1 MTMILFTHTTISQTH
16 LYKEIR
22 MLDFLFKKELSA
34 SESLNNFYSKLR
46 EMYSFESISDERKDY
61 LKSTMAKYGYL
72 PYPHIKALEEL
83 SNSEVLW
90 ALESKWEN
98 EGVFK
103 DGKFDFSKASVLAR
117 NGVKDS
123 SWLQKEGHNIK
134 LVNLAGL
141 GNGNSDEAPGHFM
154 DWLRQLLILP
164 TGNLSNGIFNTTM
177 YLIPFHP
184 REFGVAYLPTA
195 SCVSPNLEDKE
206 LFEKTGLNAD
216 GQVKTFIQLAQLAGH
231 PVIYDILPQTGRF
244 SKIVLTNPDCARW
257 FDINALIDE
266 LCKGVD
272 KIAGTLSEKYS
283 KDDLDIVS
291 GIYKKSVKGETYGEL
306 TEHYQ
311 NIFNELDS
319 LLKDTKIFLSNS
331 MLERSIQE
339 KLHKKARNIIC
350 KIGGFSSGK
359 KLTESDIQNQG
370 EIIQA
375 LIFEGMW
382 PAPGGAWC
390 SAGVP
395 VFDKMSEGA
404 SYPIFKHYKVNGED
418 VTHFANLDCQTP
430 YYFVNLENGTYNND
444 VIKFF
449 IDYMK
454 NLQKEYNFDG
464 FRVDHIDHIV
474 DEVSEK
480 DGVPISYR
488 APRKVLGMLNSAMKE
503 KIPYFASLA
512 EYMLWDNYY
521 KEYHEDIG
529 FDLLWGNDI
538 VSQSSKT
545 PEAIADDNLYLSNY
559 NTSSN
564 SKTPLSVMKTYNN
577 QDGEFEAIDRYPAQ
591 LGRDGALFKWF
602 KYKFLPGGK
611 FAQRSMMH
619 IDGDESFTNG
629 GIEAVIGSEISMK
642 RDKDYDFYA
651 KFDAIDRF
659 VKNNSVI
666 TDGEANIIRQD
677 DDGFVAWHIQKEGVK
692 NSILVVAN
700 YNSPK
705 EKFCVEE
712 NGNSW
717 TEEREGTEVFDKTIE
732 LSCDYSIVSEF
743 RFDGTDYIEE
753 KFVTATNNLSFG
765 KIMPAEFKFY
775 TVIK

>member
-1 MTMILFTHTTISQTH
+1 
-16 LYKEIR
+16 
-22 MLDFLFKKELSA
+22 MLDFLFKKEVSA
-34 SESLNNFYSKLR
+34 SEALNNFYSNLKDL
-46 EMYSFESISDERKDY
+46 YSFDSISEERKEY
-61 LKSTMAKYGYL
+61 LLSTMETYGYL

-83 SNSEVLW
+83 SDAEVLF
-90 ALESKWEN
+90 ALETKWKN

-103 DGKFDFSKASVLAR
+103 DGKFAFSKASVLAR
-117 NGVKDS
+117 NNVKDS

-141 GNGNSDEAPGHFM
+141 GNGNEKSDCGHFM

-164 TGNLSNGIFNTTM
+164 TGSIENGIFNTTM

-184 REFGVAYLPTA
+184 REFGCAYLPTA
-195 SCVSPNLEDKE
+195 SCVSPALQDNIIY
-206 LFEKTGLNAD
+206 EKTGLDAN
-216 GQVKTFIQLAQLAGH
+216 GQVKTFIQMAQLAGH

-244 SKIVLTNPDCARW
+244 SKIVLTTPECARW
-257 FDINALIDE
+257 FDINALIAELSKNIDE
-266 LCKGVD
+266 VS
-272 KIAGTLSEKYS
+272 LSLSDKYS
-283 KDDLDIVS
+283 KDDLDLVS

-311 NIFNELDS
+311 NIFNELDE
-319 LLKDTKIFLSNS
+319 LLKETKIFLSNS
-331 MLERSIQE
+331 MLERSIQD
-339 KLHKKARNIIC
+339 KLQKKARNIIN
-350 KIGGFSSGK
+350 KVSGNLHGK
-359 KLTESDIQNQG
+359 KMYENEITNQG
-370 EIIQA
+370 DIIQA
-375 LIFEGMW
+375 LISEGMW

-395 VFDKMSEGA
+395 AFDKMSEGA
-404 SYPIFKHYKVNGED
+404 SYPMFKHYKFDGED

-430 YYFVNLENGTYNND
+430 YYFVCLENGKYNND
-444 VIKFF
+444 VIRFF

-454 NLQKEYNFDG
+454 GLQKEYNFDG
-464 FRVDHIDHIV
+464 FRVDHIDHVV

-488 APRKVLGMLNSAMKE
+488 APRKVLGMLNSEMKE
-503 KIPYFASLA
+503 TVPYFATLA
-512 EYMLWDNYY
+512 EYMLWEKFY
-521 KEYHEDIG
+521 KEYHEDMN

-538 VSQSSKT
+538 ISQSDKT
-545 PEAIADDNLYLSNY
+545 PEAISEDNLYLSNY

-564 SKTPLSVMKTYNN
+564 ASTPLSILKTYNN

-591 LGRDGALFKWF
+591 LTKEGALFKWF

-611 FAQRSMMH
+611 FAQRPVMY
-619 IDGDESFTNG
+619 IDGDESFTEG

-642 RDKDYDFYA
+642 RGKDYEFYS

-677 DDGFVAWHIQKEGVK
+677 DDGFVVWHIQKEGIK

-705 EKFCVEE
+705 EKFLIEQD
-712 NGNSW
+712 GNSW

-732 LSCDYSIVSEF
+732 LSCDYSIVSEY
-743 RFDGTDYIEE
+743 RFDGTDYLEE
-753 KFVTATNNLSFG
+753 KFVTATNTLSFG
-765 KIMPAEFKFY
+765 KIMPAEFKFF
-775 TVIK
+775 TVIR